1 MVLFVVMLGGKHPRA
16 KIEIHDVVF
25 ARGENLEEIYPQLCE
40 QWFGAPTG
48 LHIDSW
54 LMVDGVTDYQ
64 VRFTDVAPNVDD
76 LKLFFINLGGYQQ
89 GQFGEEHQYL
99 LVVAKDKASAKLQ
112 GKAMANPRWQ
122 QPHTDNILDVDD
134 CIPIDQV
141 GGRYIKLIA
150 GPHKGISLQS
160 KYIVLS

>member
-1 MVLFVVMLGGKHPRA
+1 MLFVVMLGGKHPRA

-25 ARGENLEEIYPQLCE
+25 ARGENLEEIYPQLRQ

-54 LMVDGVTDYQ
+54 FMVDGVADHQ
-64 VRFTDVAPNVDD
+64 VRFSDIAPNEGD
-76 LKLFFINLGGYQQ
+76 LRLFFINLGGYQQ

-99 LVVAKDKASAKLQ
+99 LVVAKDKASAKQQ
-112 GKAMANPRWQ
+112 GKAIANKQWQ
-122 QPHTDNILDVDD
+122 QPHTDNLLDVDD
-134 CIPIDQV
+134 CIPIDHV
-141 GGRYIKLIA
+141 GGRYIQLIA
-150 GPHKGISLQS
+150 GPHQGMLIQN